1 MKRRMPEVQYL
12 VQGQHPSHTELL
24 LLLDTVHL
32 LLKHQEDME
41 HLHPPLLEIME
52 HLLQLPQQE
61 IMEHPLQLPR
71 QEIMDP
77 LLQLPRQEIME
88 HPPQLLQLEIMEPP
102 LQLPQQE
109 IMEPLLQLPQ
119 QEIMEH
125 PLHQPQLVIME
136 HLLQLHLLVI
146 MEHQLPLPRPV
157 IMEHQHLPQL
167 LIMGHPLHHH
177 LKIMEPLLPQQ
188 LITMEDPLMIMT
200 MIITTLLPKY
210 QTVTRLPNLPQILT
224 LLLLILSNHPQPRL
238 QISTMHLG
246 QQVDTVLLPQ
256 PTKPPE
262 EGGNSTDLRP

>member
-61 IMEHPLQLPR
+61 IMEHQLQLPQ

-77 LLQLPRQEIME
+77 LLQLPR
-88 HPPQLLQLEIMEPP
+88 LEIMDPP
-102 LQLPQQE
+102 
-109 IMEPLLQLPQ
+109 LQLPQ

-146 MEHQLPLPRPV
+146 MGHPPQLPQLEIMEHQLPLPRLV

-167 LIMGHPLHHH
+167 VIMGHPPHHH

>member
-61 IMEHPLQLPR
+61 IM
-71 QEIMDP
+71 D
-77 LLQLPRQEIME
+77 
-88 HPPQLLQLEIMEPP
+88 PP

-109 IMEPLLQLPQ
+109 IMDPLLQLPQ

-125 PLHQPQLVIME
+125 PLQLPRLEIMDPPLQLPQQEIMEHLLHQPQLVIME

-146 MEHQLPLPRPV
+146 MGHPPQLPQLEIMEHQLPLPRLV

-167 LIMGHPLHHH
+167 VIMGHPPHHH

>member
-1 MKRRMPEVQYL
+1 
-12 VQGQHPSHTELL
+12 
-24 LLLDTVHL
+24 
-32 LLKHQEDME
+32 
-41 HLHPPLLEIME
+41 ME
-52 HLLQLPQQE
+52 HLL
-61 IMEHPLQLPR
+61 
-71 QEIMDP
+71 
-77 LLQLPRQEIME
+77 
-88 HPPQLLQLEIMEPP
+88 
-102 LQLPQQE
+102 
-109 IMEPLLQLPQ
+109 
-119 QEIMEH
+119 
-125 PLHQPQLVIME
+125 HQPRLEIME

-146 MEHQLPLPRPV
+146 MGQPPQLPQLEIMEHQLPLPRLV

-167 LIMGHPLHHH
+167 LIMGHPSHHH

-210 QTVTRLPNLPQILT
+210 RTVTRLLSLPQILT

-262 EGGNSTDLRP
+262 EGENSTDLRP

>member
-41 HLHPPLLEIME
+41 HLYPPQQEIME
-52 HLLQLPQQE
+52 HLLQLPRLE
-61 IMEHPLQLPR
+61 IMEHQPQLP
-71 QEIMDP
+71 
-77 LLQLPRQEIME
+77 
-88 HPPQLLQLEIMEPP
+88 QLEIMEPP